1 VCEIVL
7 VKAQAITQKGISM
20 RLLMT
25 AVLLLGAS
33 NVLAQEAEYVI
44 VETNNVIQFW
54 LNNFLWS
61 LLWMLVVGW
70 FIPKLFWFSKFS
82 LIIRVFVSVVCSV
95 AAMFV
100 IGTLWAVLIISL
112 GSSLSTVIETSI
124 NNLSGAI
131 SLYSQLGAQTTVGWF
146 AAIVVR
152 IIALIVRDIR
162 SSRKTE

>member
-1 VCEIVL
+1 MYGMVL
-7 VKAQAITQKGISM
+7 VKAQATTQKGIAM

-112 GSSLSTVIETSI
+112 GSSLSDVIETSI
-124 NNLSGAI
+124 YDLSGSI
-131 SLYSQLGAQTTVGWF
+131 SFYAELGAETTVGWF